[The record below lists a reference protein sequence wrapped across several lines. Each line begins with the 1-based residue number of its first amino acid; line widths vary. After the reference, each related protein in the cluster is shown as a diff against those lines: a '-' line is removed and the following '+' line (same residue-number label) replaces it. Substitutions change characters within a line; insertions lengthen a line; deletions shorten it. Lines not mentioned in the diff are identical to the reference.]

1 VINFNSLQFW
11 LAALGIFIAIVA
23 LLAIVRGRHERR
35 RSSAEMRDYIR
46 RNFRIGQQHWE

>member
-1 VINFNSLQFW
+1 MNYSSMQFW
-11 LAALGIFIAIVA
+11 LAALGILIAIIA

-35 RSSAEMRDYIR
+35 RSRAEMRDYMR